1 MRKIAGISAIFIT
14 LIIVPIG
21 LNFKIVRVF
30 TQESTRFRFGHN
42 LKRNTTAAKMINL
55 FIKPVMRHAHI
66 TFEGN
71 SNEKEGMND

>member
-21 LNFKIVRVF
+21 LNFKIVCVF

>member
-1 MRKIAGISAIFIT
+1 MREIAGISAILIT

-21 LNFKIVRVF
+21 FNLKIVRIF
-30 TQESTRFRFGHN
+30 TQEATRFRFGHN
-42 LKRNTTAAKMINL
+42 LERNTTVAKMINL

>member
-1 MRKIAGISAIFIT
+1 MREIAGIAAIFIT

-21 LNFKIVRVF
+21 FNFKIVRIF
-30 TQESTRFRFGHN
+30 AQESTRFRFGHN
-42 LKRNTTAAKMINL
+42 FKRNTTAAKMINL